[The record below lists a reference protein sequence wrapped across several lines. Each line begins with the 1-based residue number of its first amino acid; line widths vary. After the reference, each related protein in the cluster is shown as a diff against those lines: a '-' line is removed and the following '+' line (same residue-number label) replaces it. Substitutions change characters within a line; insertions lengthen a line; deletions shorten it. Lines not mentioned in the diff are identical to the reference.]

1 VRRWVPRV
9 RTRIGDQPVPA
20 GPSVRRIF
28 ERGNLDWQS
37 RELATVGALAA
48 TPGVEVQLR
57 SHMAASMRVGLSAPQ
72 LREGAELLN
81 EQGDTEAVSR
91 AHTALANQAK

>member
-1 VRRWVPRV
+1 
-9 RTRIGDQPVPA
+9 
-20 GPSVRRIF
+20 
-28 ERGNLDWQS
+28 
-37 RELATVGALAA
+37 
-48 TPGVEVQLR
+48 
-57 SHMAASMRVGLSAPQ
+57 MAASMRVGLSAPQ